1 MTAGEF
7 MHAFLGYY
15 LPLEAAFQ
23 IMPGASAR
31 EIAKVAGVSKSTVA
45 NERGVQ
51 KWTPDAEPARVIGA
65 DGKSYPARVVG
76 PLGCLPGSARH

>member
-1 MTAGEF
+1 MST
-7 MHAFLGYY
+7 
-15 LPLEAAFQ
+15 
-23 IMPGASAR
+23 R

-65 DGKSYPARVVG
+65 DGKSYPGRVIREG
-76 PLGCLPGSARH
+76 LGASPLGYSPQVAIRKRLECRRVQVDALE